1 MEPQEFFPAVSYFTK
16 MVVETDLK
24 KRAERIKEL
33 LLSSSLKE
41 ALEQIQAQ
49 MAGVTDWSILS
60 RFEDIDRSYKY
71 MLQYFS
77 QGSPDDHRD
86 SVYHQLVRR
95 SLILNDDVLQAR
107 LQPESMLL
115 YYQHLRSRLSS
126 SETIESLRAELESFV
141 DTHDTSLHEHTLTQL
156 FDLIWTNGQW
166 SSQDSTSLLELI
178 DSPLVID
185 DDSALVVSAVTLS
198 LMERFDP
205 LKCMFLCQAAQ
216 NLSLAVSIR
225 ALTGLAVSL
234 LGYKDVL
241 PYFPE
246 IKDRITLLSDVPG
259 IRERMLKVQMALL
272 LCRETKEIDRR
283 MREEFIPT
291 MLRNPKLGDLMR
303 EELERDDVSP
313 DWMEWIEKPEIKDK
327 LMQMSEL
334 QMEGADVYMSTF
346 SNLKN
351 YPFFRS
357 ISNWFRVFSMD
368 QPDVK
373 SAFGTDG
380 VTSTIGKS
388 MLSSHIFC
396 NSDKYSFALTFS
408 QIPREQREMI
418 TGQLN
423 DEAIESMNEKDSS
436 PSPVDVTETFS
447 ARQYTQDLYRFF
459 NLFSRRHEFRDPFA
473 TDFNLLID
481 TPLSIHLQTDESEQ
495 KIAAWLLQKNYFE
508 EAVNVFR
515 LMEKHANSYSTDYRF
530 YQQYGYAL
538 QRTQSYKDA
547 LEAYRRSDI
556 LQSNNN
562 WTMRHSAQCLRILG
576 EPEEAL
582 KLLLEAERNS
592 ADNLSLQIQIGDCLV
607 DLKRYEEALTRFF
620 KVDYLKPDYPKA
632 WRAIGWCAF
641 LAGRYDRSIEYY
653 SKLLGSKP
661 TGNDCLN
668 AGHAYLV
675 SHNIQMAVSLY
686 RQCSS
691 IMGKD
696 EFESE
701 FDKDRSILISKGISE
716 QDFPLL
722 LDLI

>member
-1 MEPQEFFPAVSYFTK
+1 MFLRFLILPQ
-16 MVVETDLK
+16 MIVEADLK
-24 KRAERIKEL
+24 KRAQRIREL

-60 RFEDIDRSYKY
+60 RFEDIDRSYRY

-77 QGSPDDHRD
+77 QGSPDDHRI

-126 SETIESLRAELESFV
+126 SETIEGIRKDLESFV
-141 DTHDTSLHEHTLTQL
+141 DNQDTNTHEHSLAML

-166 SSQDSTSLLELI
+166 SSQDSASLLELI
-178 DSPLVID
+178 DSPLVME
-185 DDSALVVSAVTLS
+185 DDSALVISAVTLS

-205 LKCMFLCQAAQ
+205 LKCLFLCQAAQ

-234 LGYKDVL
+234 LGYKDIL

-246 IKDRITLLSDVPG
+246 VKDRITLLQDVPG

-303 EELERDDVSP
+303 EELEREDVSP

-327 LMQMSEL
+327 LMQMTEL

-373 SAFGTDG
+373 SAFGTEG
-380 VTSTIGKS
+380 VSSTIGKS
-388 MLSSHIFC
+388 MLSSHVFC

-418 TGQLN
+418 SGQLN
-423 DEAIESMNEKDSS
+423 DEAIESIEEKNSS
-436 PSPVDVTETFS
+436 PVAADITEKFL
-447 ARQYTQDLYRFF
+447 ARQYAQDLYRFF
-459 NLFSRRHEFRDPFA
+459 NLFSRRHEFKDPFT
-473 TDFNLLID
+473 TDLNLLID
-481 TPLSIHLQTDESEQ
+481 TPLSILLQTDDSEQ
-495 KIAAWLLQKNYFE
+495 KIAAWLLQKNYYT
-508 EAVNVFR
+508 EAVAAYR
-515 LMEKHANSYSTDYRF
+515 LMERNANPYSTDYRF
-530 YQQYGYAL
+530 YQQLGYAL
-538 QRTQSYKDA
+538 QRIQAYKDA
-547 LEAYRRSDI
+547 LESYRRSDI
-556 LQSNNN
+556 LQPNNN

-576 EPEEAL
+576 EPSEAL
-582 KLLLEAERNS
+582 DLLLEAEKNS

-607 DLKRYEEALTRFF
+607 DLKRYDEALTRFF

-653 SKLLGSKP
+653 NKLLASKP

-668 AGHAYLV
+668 AGHAYLL

-686 RQCSS
+686 RQCGS
-691 IMGKD
+691 IMGKEVFEA
-696 EFESE
+696 EFE
-701 FDKDRSILISKGISE
+701 KDRQILTDKGISA
-716 QDFPLL
+716 QDIPLL

>member
-1 MEPQEFFPAVSYFTK
+1 MFLRFLILPQ
-16 MVVETDLK
+16 MIVEADLK
-24 KRAERIKEL
+24 KRAQHIREL

-60 RFEDIDRSYKY
+60 RFEDIDRSYRY

-77 QGSPDDHRD
+77 QGSPDDHRI

-126 SETIESLRAELESFV
+126 SETIEGIRQDLESFV
-141 DTHDTSLHEHTLTQL
+141 DNQDTNTHEHSLAML
-156 FDLIWTNGQW
+156 FDQIWTNGQW
-166 SSQDSTSLLELI
+166 SSQDSASLLELI
-178 DSPLVID
+178 DSPLVME
-185 DDSALVVSAVTLS
+185 DDSALVISAVTLS

-205 LKCMFLCQAAQ
+205 LKCLFLCQAAQ

-234 LGYKDVL
+234 LGYKDIL

-246 IKDRITLLSDVPG
+246 VKDRITLLQDVPG

-327 LMQMSEL
+327 LMQMTEL

-373 SAFGTDG
+373 SAFGTEG
-380 VTSTIGKS
+380 VSSTIGKS
-388 MLSSHIFC
+388 MLSSHVFC

-418 TGQLN
+418 SGQLN
-423 DEAIESMNEKDSS
+423 DEAIESIEEKNSS
-436 PSPVDVTETFS
+436 PVAADITEKFL
-447 ARQYTQDLYRFF
+447 ARQYAQDLYRFF
-459 NLFSRRHEFRDPFA
+459 NLFSRRHEFKDPFT
-473 TDFNLLID
+473 TDLNLLID
-481 TPLSIHLQTDESEQ
+481 TPLSILLQTDDSEQ
-495 KIAAWLLQKNYFE
+495 KIAAWLLQKNYYT
-508 EAVNVFR
+508 EAVAAYR
-515 LMEKHANSYSTDYRF
+515 LMERNANPYSTDYRF
-530 YQQYGYAL
+530 YQQLGYAL
-538 QRTQSYKDA
+538 QRIQAYKDA
-547 LEAYRRSDI
+547 LESYRRSDI
-556 LQSNNN
+556 LQPNNN

-576 EPEEAL
+576 EPSEAL
-582 KLLLEAERNS
+582 DLLLEAEKNS

-607 DLKRYEEALTRFF
+607 DLKRYDEALTRFF

-653 SKLLGSKP
+653 NKLLASKP

-668 AGHAYLV
+668 AGHAYLL

-686 RQCSS
+686 RQCGS
-691 IMGKD
+691 IMGKEVFEA
-696 EFESE
+696 EFE
-701 FDKDRSILISKGISE
+701 KDRQILTDKGISA
-716 QDFPLL
+716 QDIPLL

>member
-1 MEPQEFFPAVSYFTK
+1 MS
-16 MVVETDLK
+16 VEEDIK
-24 KRAERIKEL
+24 KRAIRIKEL
-33 LLSSSLKE
+33 LLGSSLKE

-49 MAGVTDWSILS
+49 MAGVSDWSITS
-60 RFEDIDRSYKY
+60 RYEDIDRSYKY

-77 QGSPDDHRD
+77 QGSPDDHRT
-86 SVYHQLVRR
+86 SVYEQLVRR

-107 LQPESMLL
+107 LQPQSMLL
-115 YYQHLRSRLSS
+115 YYQHARLRMAS
-126 SETIESLRAELESFV
+126 SETVESIRATLESFV
-141 DTHDTSLHEHTLTQL
+141 ENQDTDAHEHALIML

-166 SSQDSTSLLELI
+166 NSQDSASMQELI
-178 DSPLVID
+178 DSPLVIE

-205 LKCMFLCQAAQ
+205 LKCLFLCQAAE
-216 NLSLAVSIR
+216 NLSRMVSVR
-225 ALTGLAVSL
+225 ALTGLAVAL
-234 LGYKDVL
+234 LGYRDIL

-246 IKDRITLLSDVPG
+246 VNDRITLLSDVPG
-259 IRERMLKVQMALL
+259 ICERMLKVQMELL
-272 LCRETKEIDRR
+272 RCRETREIDRR

-313 DWMEWIEKPEIKDK
+313 DWKEWIEKPEVKDK
-327 LMQMSEL
+327 LLEMTEL

-351 YPFFRS
+351 YPFFRE

-368 QPDVK
+368 QPDVRR
-373 SAFGTDG
+373 AFGEAG
-380 VTSTIGKS
+380 VPSAIGKS
-388 MLSSHIFC
+388 MLSSHVFC

-418 TGQLN
+418 SGQLS
-423 DEAIESMNEKDSS
+423 DEALEAIREKDSS
-436 PSPVDVTETFS
+436 PSPADVEETF
-447 ARQYTQDLYRFF
+447 ATRQYVQDLYRFF
-459 NLFSRRHEFRDPFA
+459 NLFSRRHEFHDPFE
-473 TDFNLLID
+473 DNLNLLID
-481 TPLSIHLQTDESEQ
+481 TPLSILLQTDDSEQ
-495 KIAAWLLQKNYFE
+495 KIAAWLLQKNFFD
-508 EAVNVFR
+508 EAASAYR
-515 LMEKHANSYSTDYRF
+515 LMESTANPYSTDYRF
-530 YQQYGYAL
+530 YQQLGYAL
-538 QRTQSYKDA
+538 QRTQAYREA

-556 LQSNNN
+556 LQSDNN

-576 EPEEAL
+576 QPEEAL
-582 KLLLEAERNS
+582 SLLLEAEKNN

-641 LAGRYDRSIEYY
+641 LAGRYDRAIEYY
-653 SKLLGSKP
+653 DKLLAGKP
-661 TGNDCLN
+661 SANDCLN

-675 SHNIQMAVSLY
+675 SHNIQRAVSLY
-686 RQCSS
+686 RQCGS

-696 EFESE
+696 EFEAE
-701 FDKDRSILISKGISE
+701 FNRDRAVLKCKGISD
-716 QDFPLL
+716 QDFPLI

>member
-1 MEPQEFFPAVSYFTK
+1 MG
-16 MVVETDLK
+16 VEEDIK
-24 KRAERIKEL
+24 KRAQRIKEL

-60 RFEDIDRSYKY
+60 RFEDIDRSYRY

-77 QGSPDDHRD
+77 QGSPDDHRT
-86 SVYHQLVRR
+86 SLYKQLVRR
-95 SLILNDDVLQAR
+95 SLILNDEILQAR
-107 LQPESMLL
+107 LQPQSMLL
-115 YYQHLRSRLSS
+115 YYQHARLRAAS
-126 SETIESLRAELESFV
+126 SETFESIRTTLESFV
-141 DTHDTSLHEHTLTQL
+141 ESQDTNAHEHALIML

-166 SSQDSTSLLELI
+166 DTSDSTSLLELI
-178 DSPLVID
+178 DSPLVIE
-185 DDSALVVSAVTLS
+185 DDSALAVSAVMLS

-205 LKCMFLCQAAQ
+205 LKCLFLCQAAQ
-216 NLSLAVSIR
+216 NLSRMVSIR
-225 ALTGLAVSL
+225 ALTGLAVTLS
-234 LGYKDVL
+234 GYSNIL

-246 IKDRITLLSDVPG
+246 INDRIALLSDVPG
-259 IRERMLKVQMALL
+259 ICERMLKVQMELL
-272 LCRETKEIDRR
+272 RCRETREIDRR

-313 DWMEWIEKPEIKDK
+313 DWKEWIEKPEVKDK
-327 LMQMSEL
+327 LLEMTEL

-351 YPFFRS
+351 YPFFRE

-373 SAFGTDG
+373 SAFGEAG
-380 VTSTIGKS
+380 VSSAIGKS
-388 MLSSHIFC
+388 MLASHMFC

-418 TGQLN
+418 SGQLS
-423 DEAIESMNEKDSS
+423 DEALEAIQEKDSS
-436 PSPVDVTETFS
+436 PSPADVEDTFA
-447 ARQYTQDLYRFF
+447 ARQYVQDLYRFF
-459 NLFSRRHEFRDPFA
+459 NLFSRRHEFHDPFV
-473 TDFNLLID
+473 DDLNLLID
-481 TPLSIHLQTDESEQ
+481 TPLSILLQTDDSEQ
-495 KIAAWLLQKNYFE
+495 KIAAWLLRKNFYA
-508 EAVNVFR
+508 EAASTYR
-515 LMEKHANSYSTDYRF
+515 LMESTCHPYSTDYRF
-530 YQQYGYAL
+530 YQQLGYAL
-538 QRTQSYKDA
+538 QRTQAYGEA
-547 LEAYRRSDI
+547 LESYRRSDI
-556 LQSNNN
+556 LQPDNN
-562 WTMRHSAQCLRILG
+562 WTMRHSAQCLRVLG
-576 EPEEAL
+576 QPNEAL
-582 KLLLEAERNS
+582 NLLLEAEKNN

-607 DLKRYEEALTRFF
+607 DLKRYDEALTRFF

-653 SKLLGSKP
+653 DKLLSNKP
-661 TGNDCLN
+661 SANDCLN
-668 AGHAYLV
+668 AGHAYLIY
-675 SHNIQMAVSLY
+675 HNIQRAVSLY
-686 RQCSS
+686 RQCQS

-701 FDKDRSILISKGISE
+701 FDKDRAVLISKGISE
-716 QDFPLL
+716 QDLPLL